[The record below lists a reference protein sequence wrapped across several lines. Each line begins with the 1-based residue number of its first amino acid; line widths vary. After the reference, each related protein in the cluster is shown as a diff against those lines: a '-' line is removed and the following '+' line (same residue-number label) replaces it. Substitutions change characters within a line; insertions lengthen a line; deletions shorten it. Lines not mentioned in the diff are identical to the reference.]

1 MPYVTNF
8 NGTKQVS
15 VNLHKYAIKWH
26 KKSASQF
33 QKKVK
38 DFLYKYWAADVGVC
52 EEFKIPGKGCRLEC
66 DFVNFTRKIAIEASG
81 RQHFDYNEF
90 FHKGNPIELIMSLRR
105 DDAKRKWL
113 EKNGFK
119 VIELIEE
126 DLPHL
131 SPEFIKEKFAV
142 DII

>member
-66 DFVNFTRKIAIEASG
+66 DFVN
-81 RQHFDYNEF
+81 YNEF

-126 DLPHL
+126 DLPQL
-131 SPEFIKEKFAV
+131 SPEFIKEKFGV